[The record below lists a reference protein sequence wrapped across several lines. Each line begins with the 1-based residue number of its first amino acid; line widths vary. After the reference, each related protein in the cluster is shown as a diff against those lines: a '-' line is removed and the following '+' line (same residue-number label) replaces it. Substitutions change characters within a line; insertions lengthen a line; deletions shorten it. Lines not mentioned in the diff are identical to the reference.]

1 MGQVWG
7 TRPLHQHSSGQK
19 YACMLRL
26 GWINGPPSEVLS
38 IGVDDAV
45 AAASAAA
52 AASLLVVV
60 MRVAG
65 SGGGWWEW
73 WR

>member
-7 TRPLHQHSSGQK
+7 TRPLHQHSSGQN
-19 YACMLRL
+19 YACMFRL
-26 GWINGPPSEVLS
+26 GWINGPPSEVLN

-45 AAASAAA
+45 AAAA